1 MGHHVPF
8 DKGTENIPI
17 LERREES
24 HVWERLVRAPGG
36 GGEGGKELKCTV
48 PTHEKEIHCDWIP
61 KSPLIRAKQRTQST
75 PLISKSISL
84 WTETEVDDKTKLGP
98 VRVEGRGGLITMR

>member
-1 MGHHVPF
+1 MMGHHMPF

-75 PLISKSISL
+75 PLNSNRFPFGQKPRL
-84 WTETEVDDKTKLGP
+84 KTKQNWDLSGSKEEEDSSP
-98 VRVEGRGGLITMR
+98 